1 MGNRG
6 WAGAFDG
13 PISLLRT
20 KVTTG
25 SRLASCFFFPQKKSH
40 SEPCKRLN
48 LASSPSRRAALDFIS
63 PSPGP
68 TWLVTPKTQ
77 KGWNGGAGVGLLPCF
92 GTRLTGA
99 KRRLAQPAPAQA
111 GPPPPLAALLPR
123 PCARFSRRRL
133 IFIQSFDMMDNQ
145 TRISA
150 VQTNLAK

>member
-25 SRLASCFFFPQKKSH
+25 SRLGSCFFFSQEKAIPSH
-40 SEPCKRLN
+40 ANVST
-48 LASSPSRRAALDFIS
+48 SPSRRAALDFIS